1 MIKKTWCSILVLAL
15 LVVGVLL
22 VPVAANAD
30 CNEYYN
36 STRTY
41 IYGYGF
47 ACAGSGGTCTE
58 CTSGSGGSCTYNGP
72 GSCDP
77 IPENQW

>member
-1 MIKKTWCSILVLAL
+1 MKKKTSCGLSLAL
-15 LVVGVLL
+15 IAAALFLL
-22 VPVAANAD
+22 PVATDAS

-41 IYGYGF
+41 IYGYGY

-58 CTSGSGGSCTYNGP
+58 CTSGGSSCTFDGS

-77 IPENQW
+77 TPENQW